1 MQIRVAV
8 SFLFVQFDS
17 EFAVIIDTYCGVQE
31 VDFISRKFAV
41 EFDAGMKCI
50 QF

>member
-1 MQIRVAV
+1 MQIHVAV

-31 VDFISRKFAV
+31 VDFIYIYIYIYIYTLVKPR
-41 EFDAGMKCI
+41 
-50 QF
+50 